1 CPISVYFVVDT
12 SESVALKEYPWGSLV
27 DVLKLFLRTFVSK
40 LQTVN
45 LQASKVNLEIGGLH
59 FSDRVEIFSQVTSN
73 IQDFLQRVK
82 AINYIGRGTFIDCAL
97 RNMTEQMRLSSQG
110 RPQLRFA
117 VILTDGHI
125 TGNPCGGVQAAAEA
139 ARAAGIKIF
148 VVATSLDTMES
159 ELKMIASSP
168 VEVYRKDYIAY
179 PNNYTNVTVN
189 RIIDIMKKKSY
200 GQCDAPTCF
209 TIEGNKG
216 LKGTKGIKG
225 SKGNIGPAGDLGL
238 QGQRGDPGIEGPIG
252 FPGIKGALGSKG
264 EKGDVGSTGLK
275 GEPGTLGYN
284 GIDGIKGKPGSIGA
298 PGCKGDPGMQG
309 EEGPPGDFGVKG
321 PAGDPGEKGYAGQ
334 PGRPGPRG
342 LQGEEGEKG
351 ARGYIGNPGLPGQ
364 KGAKGQPGAPGDT
377 GDPGYRGDSGK
388 VGSRGPPGNKGEKG
402 ELGPEGA
409 RGTPGQRGKK
419 GGPGAP
425 GFPGSR
431 SSPGENGATGPQGS
445 PGEAGD
451 IGPRGDVG
459 SPGAKGDRG
468 KNGYNYVGP
477 RGVQGDRGDSG
488 LPGPQGA
495 RGHYGEKGQ
504 QGIKGSRGEPGDP
517 GPDGQP
523 GERGSRGQPGPQ
535 GSTGVRGTSG
545 MTDCEIMSYVRE
557 TCGCCDCVKA
567 CPSINLVFVIDSS
580 ESVGKTN
587 FSLAKNFVISIANRL
602 GKMAKNITDLSGTH
616 FMLHAIEF
624 RRSWIYFSIQG
635 NDEHLMV
642 TCSFTE
648 EILETF
654 VKREW
659 PNDSIPGQ
667 VQYMIKTKKRRRHL
681 FEFYPMI
688 GFIAPKDLM
697 LHRKALLV
705 IKYITYHSKFH
716 AKHLGSN
723 KTSGVINTRDVSPI
737 PSERKR
743 GEKESHSKL
752 PKKNLMQDKLIQ
764 QKSLTIAP
772 MINRPVDIVFF
783 VDGSERSGKENFVK
797 TLHFIHHLSQELTLA
812 KKDNDHK
819 GARIAVLQYG
829 GETQQDLLL
838 DFSYSVNNFQ
848 SQITRA
854 VYQESSSYLGSA
866 IIYAVDNLINNRA
879 GNFQGV
885 RQNAEIS
892 FVFMTDGVTND
903 KSIAEGIEAIR
914 KNNIVPSAIA
924 VGSDIDHGRL
934 HELVLKEH
942 TSLFMIQQYADLL
955 STRFVRHMAYW
966 LG

>member
-1 CPISVYFVVDT
+1 MAHLFLKTIIIFSWILRSFSQFYTDDDALTSFPLQLPTLKHDFVRDGCPISVYFVVDT

-189 RIIDIMKKKSY
+189 RIIDIMAKEGDSM
-200 GQCDAPTCF
+200 CDAPTCF

-602 GKMAKNITDLSGTH
+602 GKMAKNITDLSEPDH
-616 FMLHAIEF
+616 VCPDLK
-624 RRSWIYFSIQG
+624 
-635 NDEHLMV
+635 
-642 TCSFTE
+642 C
-648 EILETF
+648 
-654 VKREW
+654 
-659 PNDSIPGQ
+659 
-667 VQYMIKTKKRRRHL
+667 
-681 FEFYPMI
+681 
-688 GFIAPKDLM
+688 AP
-697 LHRKALLV
+697 A
-705 IKYITYHSKFH
+705 
-716 AKHLGSN
+716 
-723 KTSGVINTRDVSPI
+723 
-737 PSERKR
+737 
-743 GEKESHSKL
+743 
-752 PKKNLMQDKLIQ
+752 
-764 QKSLTIAP
+764 LTIAP